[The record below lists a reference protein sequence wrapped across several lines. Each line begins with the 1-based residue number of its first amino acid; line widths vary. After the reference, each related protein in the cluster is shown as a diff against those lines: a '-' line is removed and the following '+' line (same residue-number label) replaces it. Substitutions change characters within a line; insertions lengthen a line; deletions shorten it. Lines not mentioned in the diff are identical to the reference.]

1 MIITEKRD
9 VAESM
14 AKAMGWSRS
23 GGAYTGMLH
32 GKPVKAVWARGHL
45 LQHETPDDINPG
57 LGWDNPYALEQL
69 PRQVKVVPIKE
80 EDDNRTGSI
89 KELLENIKQGLK
101 GASNVILATDADREG
116 EYIGWLILEHFNCQ
130 LPVQRCWLA
139 AGMDERSIKQ
149 ALGSLLPAYE
159 KKPLARAA
167 EARARSDWSYMYLV
181 RAMTHYGRKGHMG
194 KVLGTGSKRE
204 SVVSVGRVQS
214 AALFMIYKREMEIR
228 NFQARTFYGVS
239 ANFSVLSNLVGAEYS
254 PKITQ
259 VLIDANQVQG
269 ISWEPQGLQGEG
281 KLDRPLFLDH
291 DAVKAFEGRLM
302 GSASAAK
309 VSDYSEGRREQHPP
323 ITYDLVEA
331 KSALAAE
338 CKVTGDI
345 AQAAIEDLYE
355 QGFISY
361 PRTAHGELPMN
372 LYEPEER
379 DTRLNVVAGIPALS
393 VAAKRAV
400 AIHTGADSQY
410 KAFRPKVFVS
420 KKLEH
425 YGLIP
430 STREV
435 DDQVLAGMQPKKKGK
450 HTGAHMR
457 AAYLLI
463 ATRYVQAMLPP
474 AVLATQKVTFSVPVE
489 DLLKQPESIFVAKA
503 ERTLDPGWR
512 AIMNVGADKTAEL
525 PKLNN
530 GQSATVESVE
540 IREGKTKAP
549 GRYSEQNIEKALQ
562 KAAREIDDPKMRA
575 YLSDGEN
582 KPEGIGTPATRKD
595 IIPTL
600 KTRGYIRADKSAQFY
615 LEDKGQ
621 EFIEFQMKHGHDW
634 LYRIETTAQWEGRLA
649 DLALLSDD
657 EEAKKKRDSF
667 IEETVRTIE
676 NYIVW
681 INSEFGNKTAVRESV
696 SGPSVVTPKMKEI
709 IKSIAERKG
718 LTLPRGTL
726 SEPEKAKAFLSEHI
740 GKQDEKRAETTG
752 TLAPTEAQLN
762 LARKLA
768 QASGKEPS
776 PEELAD
782 RRKLS
787 AYIDKHKSANDSAS
801 DSAPTEKMIS
811 FAKSIASK
819 LAEKDKP
826 KDNVFT
832 SKKACKAFLDKHA
845 SRK

>member
-1 MIITEKRD
+1 MTTLIITEKKD

-14 AKAMGWSRS
+14 AKAMGWSKS
-23 GGAYTGMLH
+23 GGSYTGMLN

-45 LQHETPDDINPG
+45 LTLDTPDSINPA
-57 LGWDNPYALEQL
+57 LGWNDPKGLELL
-69 PRQVKVVPIKE
+69 PRQVPVVPIKE
-80 EDDNRTGSI
+80 EGNRPGSI
-89 KELLENIKQGLK
+89 KDLLENIKQGLK
-101 GASNVILATDADREG
+101 GADNVILATDADREG
-116 EYIGWLILEHFNCQ
+116 EYIGWLILEHFNCK

-149 ALGSLLPAYE
+149 ALGSLLPAWE

-167 EARARSDWSYMYLV
+167 EARARCDWSYMYLV
-181 RAMTHYGRKGHMG
+181 RAMTYYGRKGHMG
-194 KVLGTGSKRE
+194 KVLGTGAGRE

-239 ANFSVLSNLVGAEYS
+239 ANFSVLENLVGAEYA

-259 VLIDANQVQG
+259 DLIDANQVPG

-281 KLDRPLFLDH
+281 KLDRPLFLDLN
-291 DAVKAFEGRLM
+291 AVQAFEGRLIQ
-302 GSASAAK
+302 ASANAK
-309 VSDYSEGRREQHPP
+309 VADYTEGKREQHPP

-331 KSALAAE
+331 KSALSAE
-338 CKVTGDI
+338 CKVTGDV

-361 PRTAHGELPMN
+361 PRTAHGELPIN
-372 LYEPEER
+372 LYEPGER
-379 DTRLNVVAGIPALS
+379 DTRLNVVAGISALNT
-393 VAAKRAV
+393 AAKRAV
-400 AIHTGADSQY
+400 AIHTGTDGQY
-410 KAFRPKVFVS
+410 KAFRPKVFVT

-435 DDQVLAGMQPKKKGK
+435 DDQVLASLQPKKQGG

-474 AVLATQKVTFSVPVE
+474 ATLATQKVTFSVPVE
-489 DLLKQPESIFVAKA
+489 DLLQQPESIFVAKA

-512 AIMNVGADKTAEL
+512 AIMNVGADKTGEL

-530 GQSATVESVE
+530 GQAASVESVD

-549 GRYSEQNIEKALQ
+549 SRYSEQNIEKALQ

-575 YLSDGEN
+575 YLADGEN

-600 KTRGYIRADKSAQFY
+600 KLRGYIRADKSAQFY
-615 LEDKGQ
+615 LEEKGQ
-621 EFIEFQMKHGHDW
+621 EFIEFQMGHGHEW

-649 DLALLSDD
+649 DLAMLSND
-657 EEAKKKRDSF
+657 EEAKGVRDTF
-667 IEETVRTIE
+667 IEETLKTIE
-676 NYIVW
+676 QYICW
-681 INSEFGNKTAVRESV
+681 LNAQFGNRADVRETV
-696 SGPSVVTPKMKEI
+696 SGVSAVTPKMKET
-709 IKSIAERKG
+709 IKNIADRKG
-718 LTLPRGTL
+718 ITLPRGTL
-726 SEPEKAKAFLSEHI
+726 SDPEKAKAFLDEHL
-740 GKQDEKRAETTG
+740 GKRDEKRSETAE
-752 TLAPTEAQLN
+752 TLAPSDAQVN

-768 QASGKEPS
+768 GVSGVEPTA
-776 PEELAD
+776 EELAD

-787 AYIDKHKSANDSAS
+787 AYIEKHNSANDP
-801 DSAPTEKMIS
+801 APTEKMVS
-811 FAKSIASK
+811 FAKSIAAK
-819 LAEKDKP
+819 LPDKDKP
-826 KDNVFT
+826 KDNVYT
-832 SKKACKAFLDKHA
+832 SMKACRAFLDKHA
-845 SRK
+845 KR

>member
-1 MIITEKRD
+1 MTTLIITEKKD
-9 VAESM
+9 VAENM
-14 AKAMGWSRS
+14 AKAMGWSKS
-23 GGAYTGMLH
+23 GSSYTGMLH
-32 GKPVKAVWARGHL
+32 GKPAKAVWARGHL
-45 LQHETPDDINPG
+45 LTLDTPDNINPA
-57 LGWDNPYALEQL
+57 LGWNDPKGLEAL
-69 PRQVKVVPIKE
+69 PRNVPIVPIKE
-80 EDDNRTGSI
+80 EGNRPGSI
-89 KELLENIKQGLK
+89 KDLLENIKQGLK
-101 GASNVILATDADREG
+101 GATEVILATDADREG
-116 EYIGWLILEHFNCQ
+116 EYIGWLILEHFNCK

-149 ALGSLLPAYE
+149 ALGSLLPAWE

-167 EARARSDWSYMYLV
+167 EARARCDWSYMYLV
-181 RAMTHYGRKGHMG
+181 RAMTFYGRKGHMG
-194 KVLGTGSKRE
+194 KVLGTGAGRE

-214 AALFMIYKREMEIR
+214 AALFMIYKRELEIR

-239 ANFSVLSNLVGAEYS
+239 ANFSVLSNLVNAEYA

-259 VLIDANQVQG
+259 ELIDANQVPG

-281 KLDRPLFLDH
+281 KLDRPLFLDVN
-291 DAVKAFEGRLM
+291 AVNAFEGRLM
-302 GSASAAK
+302 QASASAK
-309 VSDYSEGRREQHPP
+309 VADYAEGKREQHPP

-331 KSALAAE
+331 KSAMAAE
-338 CKVTGDI
+338 CKVTGDV
-345 AQAAIEDLYE
+345 AQSAIEDLYE

-361 PRTAHGELPMN
+361 PRTAHGELPIN
-372 LYEPEER
+372 LYEPNER
-379 DTRLNVVAGIPALS
+379 DTRLNVVAGISALTT
-393 VAAKRAV
+393 AAKRAV

-410 KAFRPKVFVS
+410 KAFRPKVFVT

-435 DDQVLAGMQPKKKGK
+435 DDQVLASLQPKKQGG

-463 ATRYVQAMLPP
+463 ATRYVQTMLPP
-474 AVLATQKVTFSVPVE
+474 ATLATQKVTFSVPVE

-503 ERTLDPGWR
+503 ERTIDPGWR
-512 AIMNVGADKTAEL
+512 AIMNVGADKTGEL

-530 GQSATVESVE
+530 GQAATVDSVD

-549 GRYSEQNIEKALQ
+549 SRYSEQNIEKALQ

-575 YLSDGEN
+575 YLADGEN

-600 KTRGYIRADKSAQFY
+600 KLRGYIRADKSAQFY

-621 EFIEFQMKHGHDW
+621 EFIEFQMKHGHEW

-657 EEAKKKRDSF
+657 EKAKAVRDTF
-667 IEETVRTIE
+667 IEETFGTIE
-676 NYIVW
+676 KYICW
-681 INSEFGNKTAVRESV
+681 LNSQFGNKEDVREMV
-696 SGPSVVTPKMKEI
+696 SGPSVVTPKMKET
-709 IKSIAERKG
+709 IKNIAERKG
-718 LTLPRGTL
+718 ITLPRGTL
-726 SEPEKAKAFLSEHI
+726 SDPEKAGAFLAEHL
-740 GKQDEKRAETTG
+740 GKRDGKPAGTAE
-752 TLAPTEAQLN
+752 TLAPSEAQLN

-768 QASGKEPS
+768 GVSGKEPTA
-776 PEELAD
+776 EELAD

-787 AYIDKHKSANDSAS
+787 AYIEKHNSANDP
-801 DSAPTEKMIS
+801 APTEKMIS
-811 FAKSIASK
+811 FAKSIAAK
-819 LAEKDKP
+819 LGDKDKP
-826 KDNVFT
+826 KDDVYK
-832 SKKACKAFLDKHA
+832 SMKACRAFLDKHA
-845 SRK
+845 KR